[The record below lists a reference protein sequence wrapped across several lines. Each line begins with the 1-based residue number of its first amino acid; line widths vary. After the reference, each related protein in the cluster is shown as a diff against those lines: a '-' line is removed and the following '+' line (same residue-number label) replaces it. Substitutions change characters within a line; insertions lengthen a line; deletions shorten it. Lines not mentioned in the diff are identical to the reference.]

1 MTPHR
6 EHGMTHDE
14 LCDLLVCLGGKEY
27 SDRTK
32 PEGTRCFAMKRLAG
46 APECACN
53 NKPPSLHVN
62 TYPDFRH
69 PSTGNR
75 FDGGVEFDVAG
86 EAGDGRW
93 LKALVYS
100 VKREEVEE
108 LLPSVE
114 AAAFAV
120 WGAFVDAMKSREH
133 LSSRHQG
140 EEA

>member
-1 MTPHR
+1 
-6 EHGMTHDE
+6 
-14 LCDLLVCLGGKEY
+14 
-27 SDRTK
+27 
-32 PEGTRCFAMKRLAG
+32 MKRLVG

-53 NKPPSLHVN
+53 GKPPSLHVN
-62 TYPDFRH
+62 AYSDFQH
-69 PSTGNR
+69 PSTGQV
-75 FDGGVEFDVAG
+75 FPGGVEFDVAG

-100 VKREEVEE
+100 VRREEVEE

-133 LSSRHQG
+133 LSSRRQEG
-140 EEA
+140 ESE

>member
-1 MTPHR
+1 
-6 EHGMTHDE
+6 MTHDE
-14 LCDLLVCLGGKEY
+14 LCELLLRLGGREY
-27 SDRTK
+27 PDRTK
-32 PEGTRCFAMKRLAG
+32 SAGTRCFDMKRLVG

-53 NKPPSLHVN
+53 EKPPSLHVN
-62 TYPDFRH
+62 AYSDFRH
-69 PSTGNR
+69 PSTGQV
-75 FDGGVEFDVAG
+75 FPGGVEFDVAG

-93 LKALVYS
+93 LKALIYS

-133 LSSRHQG
+133 LSSRHQEG
-140 EEA
+140 EGE